1 MTILLAWSTTGI
13 ASGKKFVAT
22 SEGRPFW
29 KFWSIKNTFN
39 LTSDREDRPKS
50 YTKKYFS
57 WWWHHRWRQRV
68 TWKFLSLFM
77 FRKVWLRGQV
87 ARAMHVSSINLNI
100 VIVFLGSTRLK
111 KISINNTD
119 RRSKVNVTG
128 LVGDLGTW
136 TTVTPSI
143 LG

>member
-22 SEGRPFW
+22 PEGRPFW

-39 LTSDREDRPKS
+39 WPQIWKDRPKV

-57 WWWHHRWRQRV
+57 WWWHHRWRQRL
-68 TWKFLSLFM
+68 TNKLPPIFI
-77 FRKVWLRGQV
+77 FRKVLLRGQV
-87 ARAMHVSSINLNI
+87 AIAMHVASINSNI
-100 VIVFLGSTRLK
+100 VIVFPGSTRLK

-128 LVGDLGTW
+128 LLGDLGTL